1 MGLPRSST
9 RRRAGKM
16 AAWWCVAAPPRPPLQ
31 RTVDILGWH
40 WNSLQ
45 GQWSFRS
52 LLRAACMESTDPANG
67 LIE

>member
-1 MGLPRSST
+1 MDSPAST
-9 RRRAGKM
+9 GGERQDGKDDR
-16 AAWWCVAAPPRPPLQ
+16 CCRFQ
-31 RTVDILGWH
+31 GRYRRTVDILGWH